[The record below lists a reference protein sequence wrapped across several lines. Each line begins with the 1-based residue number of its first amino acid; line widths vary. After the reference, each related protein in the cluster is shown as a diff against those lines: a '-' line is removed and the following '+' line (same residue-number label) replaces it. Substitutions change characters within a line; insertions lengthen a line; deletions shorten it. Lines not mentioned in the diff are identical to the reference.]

1 MKINDYLSRSIK
13 WKATG
18 DAEFPYT
25 TTIEGQSV
33 RIRLN
38 DFPAESLYTLL
49 VAGAEFDFDAWPA
62 AWVKLDTKKIPKTN
76 GISRGRLAKAI

>member
-18 DAEFPYT
+18 DAEFPFT
-25 TTIEGQSV
+25 STVEGKSL

-38 DFPAESLYTLL
+38 DFPADSLYTLL
-49 VAGAEFDFDAWPA
+49 VAGAEVDFDDWPA
-62 AWVKLDTKKIPKTN
+62 TWLKTNAKTIPKTN
-76 GISRGRLAKAI
+76 GIARGRLAKAI

>member
-1 MKINDYLSRSIK
+1 MKINEYLSRSIS

-25 TTIEGQSV
+25 STIEGSSI

-38 DFPAESLYTLL
+38 DFPADDLYTLL
-49 VAGAEFDFDAWPA
+49 VGNAEFDFNDWPA
-62 AWVKLDTKKIPKTN
+62 SWVKTSTKKIPKTN
-76 GISRGRLAKAI
+76 SIPRGRLAKAI